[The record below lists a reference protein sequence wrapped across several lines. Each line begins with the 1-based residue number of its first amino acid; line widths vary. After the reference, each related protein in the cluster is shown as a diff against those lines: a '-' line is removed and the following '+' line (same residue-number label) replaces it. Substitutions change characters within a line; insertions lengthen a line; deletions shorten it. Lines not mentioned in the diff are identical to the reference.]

1 MANMKNSFNN
11 VLFSVTLLCVALFVA
26 TSCSEESK
34 FKEFA
39 IDFAHAVN
47 SGDTLKIDALL
58 AQPNS
63 YQFSQVSLAKINPD
77 SIQLV
82 EDGEGKYKVTSVG
95 DVCMVVSKVGD
106 KMVVNQTW
114 KIFNGEP
121 ESIAFAL
128 KQNLIKEAD
137 DDKSIYDVLHSEE
150 YAAAKEAELAAQKFA
165 QEQEEAQKVI
175 SKTLAS
181 FADVVNTLQNMYN
194 EDPGSIWWSM
204 NHLVVAE
211 AENNKHALDSQ
222 SKYMTPEQTAKYQ
235 MLVKQYNRLIN

>member
-1 MANMKNSFNN
+1 MPNVRNLYKN
-11 VLFSVTLLCVALFVA
+11 VIFSVTLLCVALLVA

-34 FKEFA
+34 FREFA

-47 SGDTLKIDALL
+47 SGDTMKIDTLL

-95 DVCMVVSKVGD
+95 DVCMVVSKIGE

-128 KQNLIKEAD
+128 KQNLVKETD
-137 DDKSIYDVLHSEE
+137 DDKSIYDVLHSEQ
-150 YAAAKEAELAAQKFA
+150 YAAAKEAELAEQKFA
-165 QEQEEAQKVI
+165 QEQEAAQKVLD
-175 SKTLAS
+175 KTIAS
-181 FADVVNTLQNMYN
+181 FGDLVNTLQDIYNMDS
-194 EDPGSIWWSM
+194 EAIWWSM
-204 NHLVVAE
+204 NQGVVTE
-211 AENNKHALDSQ
+211 AQNNKRALDSQ
-222 SKYMTPEQTAKYQ
+222 SKYMTTEQTAKYQ
-235 MLVKQYNRLIN
+235 KLVKQYNRLIH